1 MDCFVADAPL
11 RKRFAFAAGNDA
23 WRSRGSAHLG
33 QIAIFSMDCRVK
45 PGNNEIRKEL
55 SMRRNLALALLL
67 IAPLLAGCLER
78 GQPTMVDTSADDD
91 AFCRANNVAVG
102 SNDYVNCR
110 KNRDVQRGNANAR
123 TDRAQRN
130 LAEQMLNNPTRP

>member
-1 MDCFVADAPL
+1 MTLNPTRLIVP
-11 RKRFAFAAGNDA
+11 
-23 WRSRGSAHLG
+23 
-33 QIAIFSMDCRVK
+33 
-45 PGNNEIRKEL
+45 
-55 SMRRNLALALLL
+55 LLL
-67 IAPLLAGCLER
+67 LAPLLAGCLER
-78 GQPTMVDTSADDD
+78 GQPTMVDTSAHDD
-91 AFCRANNVAVG
+91 AYCRSNAAVG

>member
-1 MDCFVADAPL
+1 MPGLDPGIQRL
-11 RKRFAFAAGNDA
+11 Q
-23 WRSRGSAHLG
+23 RG
-33 QIAIFSMDCRVK
+33 AIFSMDCRVIPIRSGTG
-45 PGNNEIRKEL
+45 PGNDENPKEQ
-55 SMRRNLALALLL
+55 SMRRNLSFALLM

-78 GQPTMVDTSADDD
+78 GQPTMVDTSTDDD

-102 SNDYVNCR
+102 SNDYVICR
-110 KNRDVQRGNANAR
+110 KNRDVQRANANAR